1 MDDRRVPAY
10 ARDALE
16 TLRRA
21 VAANSDGEHNGIP
34 TQDARAVL
42 ADEGGF
48 SEAMVNDV
56 LEVLYNRGEIYYVD
70 EEVRITEMELSDA
83 DVQNDSE

>member
-1 MDDRRVPAY
+1 MDDRRVLAY

-21 VAANSDGEHNGIP
+21 VVANSDGEHNGIP
-34 TQDARAVL
+34 TREARAVL
-42 ADEGGF
+42 ADDEEL
-48 SEAMVNDV
+48 SKAMIDDV

-83 DVQNDSE
+83 DVRSDSE